1 MKPPM
6 SQQRFLLLSL
16 SVPADV
22 GSHSCR
28 LADAQT
34 EGLDQLYDVI
44 NAARDL
50 APDSDFQACYDLV
63 MASGG
68 PEVEI
73 WINFTVTTATR
84 FDLDDQPEPEQF
96 LSVLEE
102 YCDARREQQRVQP
115 SE

>member
-1 MKPPM
+1 MLD
-6 SQQRFLLLSL
+6 RIRAVF
-16 SVPADV
+16 AE
-22 GSHSCR
+22 
-28 LADAQT
+28 AQA
-34 EGLDQLYDVI
+34 EGMDQLYDVI

-68 PEVEI
+68 PEVET

-96 LSVLEE
+96 FLFSRSVVMPVGKSSGLSLRNNEG
-102 YCDARREQQRVQP
+102 P
-115 SE
+115 